1 MIGMIVVTHASLA
14 QELLNTA
21 AMIVG
26 PIECSRAVSID
37 QGMSLDAAK
46 AALQSAIEDVNPDGD
61 GVIIL
66 TDLFGGTPTNIS
78 ADFLGRGDIEIL
90 TGVNLPMVLKC
101 SSGRTQ
107 CALGTLAET
116 LRDYART
123 AVIRPSELFKT
134 T

>member
-21 AMIVG
+21 AMIIG
-26 PIECSRAVSID
+26 PIERSRAVSID

-46 AALQSAIEDVNPDGD
+46 TALQKALEEVNQDGD

-78 ADFLGRGDIEIL
+78 ADFLGRGDVEIL
-90 TGVNLPMVLKC
+90 TGVNLPMILKC
-101 SSGRTQ
+101 SSGRAQ

-116 LRDYART
+116 LKDYART

-134 T
+134 A